1 MPRLFAAALL
11 LGTSLAAA
19 PASAARSQKAQIDLH
34 GNYVRTTQT
43 WTTAWGAGGA
53 LQVTWGGQHD
63 PINVGTALGV
73 DRTKQ
78 ESDGPTQTGGTFDLT
93 VQPGGNSPL
102 VPYVGASS
110 SVNWSGGAGAQWSG
124 ARHGLELIAGLQFKP
139 GVGSVSLNA
148 QERYGYV
155 EGQEH
160 TLTTRLGVLV
170 SP

>member
-1 MPRLFAAALL
+1 MQRLFAALALFVATNL
-11 LGTSLAAA
+11 VGTA
-19 PASAARSQKAQIDLH
+19 PAFGQQAQLDLH

-78 ESDGPTQTGGTFDLT
+78 ENGGPTQTSGTFDLT

-110 SVNWSGGAGAQWSG
+110 SANWSGGAGAQWTG
-124 ARHGLELIAGLQFKP
+124 ARHGLEMIAGLQFKP
-139 GVGSVSLNA
+139 GGSVSLNA

-160 TLTTRLGVLV
+160 TLTTRLGVLI

>member
-1 MPRLFAAALL
+1 MYRLFAAAAAV
-11 LGTSLAAA
+11 LGTSFAIT
-19 PASAARSQKAQIDLH
+19 PSASGQQAQVDLH

-53 LQVTWGGQHD
+53 LQVTWGSQHD
-63 PINVGTALGV
+63 PINVGTSLGV

-78 ESDGPTQTGGTFDLT
+78 ENGGPTQTSGTFDLT

-110 SVNWSGGAGAQWSG
+110 SANWSGGPGAQWEG
-124 ARHGLELIAGLQFKP
+124 ARHGLEMLAGLQLKS
-139 GVGSVSLNA
+139 GGSVSLNA

-155 EGQEH
+155 QGQEH
-160 TLTTRLGVLV
+160 TLTTRLGVFV
-170 SP
+170 SF